1 MFKDTTL
8 GFFTQKVANLNKCPH
23 VKELKF
29 ILKTHKLQFT
39 DSVSENDEEGFVDL
53 KERVDEKI
61 EEALKGVERSYSIL
75 VEPSDIEE
83 VLKDKSFEIEDAEL
97 QDF

>member
-1 MFKDTTL
+1 MSRSL
-8 GFFTQKVANLNKCPH
+8 NLYSKRTSCSLLIRSP
-23 VKELKF
+23 
-29 ILKTHKLQFT
+29 
-39 DSVSENDEEGFVDL
+39 ENDEEGFVDL

-83 VLKDKSFEIEDAEL
+83 VLKDKSFEMEDAEL